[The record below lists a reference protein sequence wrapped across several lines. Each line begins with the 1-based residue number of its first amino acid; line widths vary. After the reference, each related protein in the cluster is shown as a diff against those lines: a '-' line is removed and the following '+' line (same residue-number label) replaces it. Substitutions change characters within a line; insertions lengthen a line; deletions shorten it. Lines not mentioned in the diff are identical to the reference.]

1 MTITNYFSDL
11 ILTKDQQNAV
21 LQFERFLNS
30 NNSVFL
36 LKGYAGTG
44 KTTLIRGLIKYLKD
58 LKYNT
63 QLMAPTGRAAKIV
76 QDKTGEVA
84 STIHKGIYSF
94 SELAEIK
101 TGDEDDDLSF
111 LYHYRV
117 SSMMAGNSIIIIDE
131 ASMVSDVY
139 SGQEFFRFGSGKVLE
154 DLIQYSRINLPNFKT
169 KILFVGDPAQLP
181 PIGMNFSPALD
192 KDYLIDNYKV
202 SVESIE
208 LKEVK
213 RLDKDNN
220 ILKKATKIREGIV
233 SEYYNDFDLRENGK
247 DIHNVGFE
255 NFIEAYKGV
264 KGKKI
269 VISFKNSTQNYV
281 NQQIRIDKYGSD
293 LPVQK
298 GDVMIIGKNNYQLD
312 LLNGEFAL
320 VNEISND
327 IISRAVRF
335 NKRGG
340 KGDVAE
346 VVLKWRVINL
356 IVRDDQNRSREVSGY
371 LLENYLYGDGDLNF
385 DEWQALY
392 VDFMKRYPEL
402 KRSDKQFGEILLK
415 DPYFN
420 ALMLKFG
427 YAITCHKAQG
437 GEWENIF
444 VFWDKGISAA
454 RTNEEDTLGKSGK
467 SNADFYRWAYTAIT
481 RSSQYLYCIEPPY
494 FSPYSSMFFVDDLI
508 QQQLEELNG
517 DMQEDVVLVYS
528 DEIKL
533 LFHNLSL
540 EACDASIQDH
550 FLSVWYKLK
559 SQNIAILSHCVKNY
573 EVQYQF
579 GKENEKVGLKF
590 WFNGRCQFKPNFQ
603 NINSWTNS
611 STLFETIS
619 QLISRLPIVNLVR
632 DDVELIETKIE
643 RDFSVDDR
651 KPFLRNLEEELNN
664 VIAVNKISI
673 EEIGH
678 LNYKE
683 RYNFIRGKEKAVLDI
698 DYNNKGFFGRVTPL
712 KKSCNSPL
720 LLKDLQYAIN
730 QLKNQDYVVQRD

>member
-11 ILTKDQQNAV
+11 ILTNDQLNAV

-30 NNSVFL
+30 NNSIFL

-44 KTTLIRGLIKYLKD
+44 KTTLIRGLINYLKD
-58 LKYNT
+58 LKYKT

-94 SELAEIK
+94 IELAEIK

-117 SSMMAGNSIIIIDE
+117 SNLEACNSVIIVDE

-139 SGQEFFRFGSGKVLE
+139 SGQEFFRFGSGKVLA
-154 DLIQYSRINLPNFKT
+154 DLFQYSSINSSNFKT

-192 KDYLIDNYKV
+192 KDYLIDCYKL
-202 SVESIE
+202 SVESVE

-213 RLDKDNN
+213 RLGKDNN
-220 ILKKATKIREGIV
+220 ILKKATKIREGLV
-233 SEYYNDFDLRENGK
+233 SEYYNDFDLRGNGE
-247 DIHNVGFE
+247 DIHTVGFE
-255 NFIEAYKGV
+255 NFIEAYKAV

-298 GDVMIIGKNNYQLD
+298 GDVMIIGKNNYQLE

-320 VNEISND
+320 VNEISNN
-327 IISRAVRF
+327 IISRIIRF

-346 VVLKWRVINL
+346 VVLKWREVHL
-356 IVRDDQNRSREVSGY
+356 IVKDEQNRNREVSGY
-371 LLENYLYGDGDLNF
+371 LLENYLYGDGELNF

-392 VDFMKRYPEL
+392 VDFMKRHPDL
-402 KRSDKQFGEILLK
+402 KRNDKQLGEILRK

-437 GEWENIF
+437 GEWENVF
-444 VFWDKGISAA
+444 VFWDKGISATQA
-454 RTNEEDTLGKSGK
+454 KEEDGLGKSGK

-481 RSSQYLYCIEPPY
+481 RSSQRLYCIEPPY

-508 QQQLEELNG
+508 HQQLEQFNG
-517 DMQEDVVLVYS
+517 DIPENVDLVYS

-533 LFHNLSL
+533 LFQNFGL
-540 EACDASIQDH
+540 EACDVSIQDH
-550 FLSVWYKLK
+550 FLSVWHQLN
-559 SQNIAILSHCVKNY
+559 SQNIAILSHSVMNY

-590 WFNGRCQFKPNFQ
+590 WFNGKGQFKPNFQ
-603 NINSWTNS
+603 NINSLTNS
-611 STLFETIS
+611 LVLYETIGKLLS
-619 QLISRLPIVNLVR
+619 KLPLINLFR
-632 DDVELIETKIE
+632 DEVELSETKIE
-643 RDFSVDDR
+643 RDFTIEES

-664 VIAVNKISI
+664 IIAVNKISI

-683 RYNFIRGKEKAVLDI
+683 RYSFLRGKEKAVLDI
-698 DYNNKGFFGRVTPL
+698 DYNDKGFFGRVAPL
-712 KKSCNSPL
+712 KKACNSHT

-730 QLKNQDYVVQRD
+730 QLKNQNYVFQRD